1 MMEIRIPPGNT
12 TGGRNEK
19 LDSGNVAFFTSLFP
33 QHIKRM
39 LGDWQLGVSFFFLVF
54 VLLFVLSL
62 SLLRFLWFLFMC
74 QARVVQ
80 CFLPIII
87 GRLISR

>member
-33 QHIKRM
+33 QHFKRM
-39 LGDWQLGVSFFFLVF
+39 LGDWQLGVSFFFSCVCFTLCS
-54 VLLFVLSL
+54 LSL
-62 SLLRFLWFLFMC
+62 SLTFFVVSFHRVRPGLFSVFS
-74 QARVVQ
+74 QLLLVD
-80 CFLPIII
+80 
-87 GRLISR
+87 

>member
-39 LGDWQLGVSFFFLVF
+39 LGDWQLGVSFFFFFLVF

-62 SLLRFLWFLFMC
+62 SLTFFVVSFHRVRPGLFSVFS
-74 QARVVQ
+74 QLLLVD
-80 CFLPIII
+80 
-87 GRLISR
+87 